1 MEQATLYD
9 LNFRVLR
16 LHHPKITSILA
27 RSPYVVLYSFS
38 DTEKTW
44 VTEQLDLPFGLSRQT
59 KEHCEGTLNNG
70 YGYTILNRLSLE
82 SFSADLVCP
91 DDLEYSD
98 PYVIHR
104 LHNGIAPAAHGLRHL
119 YIRQNLRPL
128 DLGRN

>member
-1 MEQATLYD
+1 MEQTTLYD
-9 LNFRVLR
+9 LNIRVLR
-16 LHHPKITSILA
+16 LHHPKITSIVA

-44 VTEQLDLPFGLSRQT
+44 T
-59 KEHCEGTLNNG
+59 KEHCEGTLFIFSTNNG

-98 PYVIHR
+98 PYIIHR
-104 LHNGIAPAAHGLRHL
+104 LHNEKIYGLW
-119 YIRQNLRPL
+119 IWEEIDRQKISSLMINCAKHNLERT
-128 DLGRN
+128 